1 MGIITKKRTKMIQQ
15 IGLYLMSFLYTIAG
29 INHFI
34 KPKFYLAIMPPYIPA
49 HELMVL
55 LSGIAELVLGI
66 GLLFPLTRALAAW
79 GIILLLLAVLPANVY
94 MITSEKFSKIPTW
107 ILWLRLPLQ
116 FLLIWWAYIYTKF

>member
-1 MGIITKKRTKMIQQ
+1 MIQQ
-15 IGLYLMSFLYTIAG
+15 IGLYLMSFLYIIAG

-55 LSGIAELVLGI
+55 LSGIAEVVLGI

>member
-1 MGIITKKRTKMIQQ
+1 MQQ
-15 IGLYLMSFLYTIAG
+15 IGLYLMSLLYTAAG

-49 HELMVL
+49 HELMVF

-66 GLLFPLTRALAAW
+66 GLLFPPTRAFAAW
-79 GIILLLLAVLPANVY
+79 GIILLLVAVLPANVY
-94 MITSEKFSKIPTW
+94 MITSDKFTKISAW

-116 FLLIWWAYIYTKF
+116 FLLMWWAYIYTKF